1 MKITGFGD
9 YLIHFSPIHDERFMQ
24 TDYMHMTFTGAEA
37 NVCAALAFWGE
48 NTRFVTKLPKHLLS
62 KRSVAFLTGCGVDTS
77 YIAYGEGRMGVY
89 YLEKGQSLRSS
100 VVIYDRVPSAFTES
114 RFEDYDWNRIL
125 ADTSAFYLCGITP
138 ALSDN
143 LFQICRK
150 VLPEA
155 RKQNIPVF
163 FDLNY
168 RPALGST
175 ECVGEIFRALA
186 PYITHLIG
194 NEEHLKMILG
204 ISSCYGET
212 EATQRL
218 ADLTDQAHALTGIPQ
233 IAVTV
238 RRTIDASNTI
248 IYASYSDE
256 KEFAISPEYLIQVVD
271 RVGSGD
277 AFSAG
282 LVYGVMHG
290 LSVADTVR
298 FAAASNA
305 MKHTIHDDINFASV
319 EEINALLHRQGYD
332 VRR

>member
-89 YLEKGQSLRSS
+89 YLEKGQSLRPS
-100 VVIYDRVPSAFTES
+100 VVIYDRAPSAFTEAS
-114 RFEDYDWNRIL
+114 YENFDWDRIL
-125 ADTSAFYLCGITP
+125 EDTKTFYLCGITP
-138 ALSDN
+138 ALSEN
-143 LFQICRK
+143 LFQICCRL
-150 VLPEA
+150 LPEV
-155 RKQNIPVF
+155 RKRSIPVF
-163 FDLNY
+163 FDVNY
-168 RPALGST
+168 RPALGSP
-175 ECVGEIFRALA
+175 ECAGETFRALA

-194 NEEHLKMILG
+194 NEEHLKMLLG
-204 ISSCYGET
+204 VSSSHGED
-212 EATQRL
+212 APAQRL
-218 ADLTDQAHALTGIPQ
+218 EDLTMQVRRQTGIPH
-233 IAVTV
+233 IAITV

-248 IYASYSDE
+248 VYASYSDE
-256 KEFAISPEYLIQVVD
+256 TAFSISPEYRIQVVD

-290 LSVADTVR
+290 LSVADTVQ